1 MSGPPRK
8 VALVTGGSRGI
19 GRAIVQQLATD
30 GFDVSFCYR
39 SDQAAAAA
47 TRDAAAG
54 AGAKVSCQQ
63 VDVRDLAAVRR
74 FVESTEDELG
84 DLDVVVANAGLVRDN
99 PLVLMD
105 PADWTEVRATNLDG
119 VFHTCRASIFS
130 MMKRK
135 AGSIIA
141 LSSVVG
147 LRGNPTQ
154 ANYAAAKG
162 GVNALVGSLA
172 REVGSYGI
180 RVNAVAPGMIDTE
193 MTGALRD
200 QVRNRALGQI
210 PLGRM
215 GSPQEVADLVS
226 FLASD
231 RASYIT
237 GQVLCVDGGLV
248 I

>member
-1 MSGPPRK
+1 

-19 GRAIVQQLATD
+19 GRAVVHQLAAD

-39 SDQAAAAA
+39 SDRAAAETTRDGAAAA
-47 TRDAAAG
+47 G
-54 AGAKVSCQQ
+54 GKVSAQQ

-84 DLDVVVANAGLVRDN
+84 DLDVVVANAGVVRDN

-105 PADWTEVRATNLDG
+105 LADWTEVRETNLDG
-119 VFHTCRASIFS
+119 VFHTCRAAIFS

-135 AGSIIA
+135 AGCIIA

-154 ANYAAAKG
+154 SNYAAAKG

-180 RVNAVAPGMIDTE
+180 RVNAVAPGMIRSGSGRSGRSRSGGWAPRRRSPTWCRSWPR
-193 MTGALRD
+193 TG
-200 QVRNRALGQI
+200 RAT
-210 PLGRM
+210 
-215 GSPQEVADLVS
+215 SPARCC
-226 FLASD
+226 AST
-231 RASYIT
+231 A
-237 GQVLCVDGGLV
+237 GW
-248 I
+248 

>member
-1 MSGPPRK
+1 MSEPARR

-19 GRAIVQQLATD
+19 GRAVVHQLAAD

-39 SDQAAAAA
+39 SDRAAAETTRDRAAAA
-47 TRDAAAG
+47 G
-54 AGAKVSCQQ
+54 GKVSAQQ

-84 DLDVVVANAGLVRDN
+84 DLDVVVANAGVVRDN

-105 PADWTEVRATNLDG
+105 LADWTEVRETNLDG
-119 VFHTCRASIFS
+119 VFHTCRAAIFS

-135 AGSIIA
+135 AGCIIA

-154 ANYAAAKG
+154 SNYAAAKG

-180 RVNAVAPGMIDTE
+180 RVNAVAPGMIATE

-200 QVRNRALGQI
+200 QVRERALGQI

-215 GSPQEVADLVS
+215 GTPQEVADLVS

>member
-1 MSGPPRK
+1 V
-8 VALVTGGSRGI
+8 VALR
-19 GRAIVQQLATD
+19 
-30 GFDVSFCYR
+30 C
-39 SDQAAAAA
+39 
-47 TRDAAAG
+47 
-54 AGAKVSCQQ
+54 
-63 VDVRDLAAVRR
+63 
-74 FVESTEDELG
+74 
-84 DLDVVVANAGLVRDN
+84 
-99 PLVLMD
+99 
-105 PADWTEVRATNLDG
+105 
-119 VFHTCRASIFS
+119 
-130 MMKRK
+130 
-135 AGSIIA
+135 
-141 LSSVVG
+141 
-147 LRGNPTQ
+147 NPTQ

-180 RVNAVAPGMIDTE
+180 RGNAVAPGMIDTE